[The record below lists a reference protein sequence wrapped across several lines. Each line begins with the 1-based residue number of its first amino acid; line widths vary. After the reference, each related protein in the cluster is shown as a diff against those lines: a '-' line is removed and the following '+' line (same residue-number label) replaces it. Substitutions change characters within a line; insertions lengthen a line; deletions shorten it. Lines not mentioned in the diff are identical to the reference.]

1 MMNSWR
7 WDIEWNRCSGG
18 KGDDR
23 AHKMDTSKMEAL
35 GFPPFLSIQQ
45 MFDDCIKSFQ
55 EKGLL
60 LP

>member
-1 MMNSWR
+1 M
-7 WDIEWNRCSGG
+7 
-18 KGDDR
+18 GDDR

-55 EKGLL
+55 DKGILA
-60 LP
+60 